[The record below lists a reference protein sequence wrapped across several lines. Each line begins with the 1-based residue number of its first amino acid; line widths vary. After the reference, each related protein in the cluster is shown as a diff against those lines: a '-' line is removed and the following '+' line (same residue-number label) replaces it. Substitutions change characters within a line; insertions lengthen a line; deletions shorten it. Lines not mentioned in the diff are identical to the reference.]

1 MQTDDFTRPITSF
14 KLKENLAKQFGMR
27 VNLEK
32 YDREQLENI
41 RNLVRTR
48 THSAEQKISENDL
61 LANEDYQ
68 KDKAMLQLLNTRIKE
83 MLGED
88 IKKLRDKLDQL
99 NEAKEQQLGKKK
111 CPPMSHVKKMCQDG
125 KSVAEICKMHPDCD
139 HKELKQMVA
148 DCKDQMDEG
157 KMPMKKVG
165 GKSVPAFAADGK
177 GKNDL
182 SKNKDAK
189 MKEAI
194 KKNRK
199 EFEGNAVTGGLAD
212 PSIPVGSKIPGTN
225 VVKKKQIETESMKE
239 DDEDE
244 RGGDQKTKSKFNQQ
258 QTAPGVT
265 RYTKKSKE
273 FTSEPHRDTGSGAR
287 TKADTQIKHNDEVD
301 RARYKGLRQVRK
313 DGETQYFYN
322 GEEITKAQHEKQ
334 RRLNAMGVR
343 ENANGKTCNK
353 SSKGK
358 RCPVHG
364 LQECGMGVYESIDP
378 DQAGFYVVD
387 EEGNVV
393 DGPFDLKQ
401 EAYEQAAE
409 MGRMYDVK
417 YMGDVIPTSSLIKKI
432 IRALSPK
439 QPRSD
444 DITDPMDIQNYL
456 EDNPKALGLV
466 RVFNSL
472 SSQEQAHVTD
482 EVANYFY
489 RKNGSAFGDLDEGED
504 EGKPGKNFAKI
515 AKDAGK
521 RYGSKEAGERV
532 AGAVRN
538 KLNKQGKLEE
548 SNRIFKRHVRIVNES
563 LAYLLSENEEDKAK
577 AITAAGDIVNDY
589 TSWMQ
594 RVGQYQTKS
603 MIELSDSIRGDFG
616 VQQAEAFKNS
626 VGPALA
632 ATLEI
637 LTAQREAIS
646 NAVAVLAG
654 EQIPEVPMGAEPGME
669 PGMAPAAPDM
679 MNEPAGD
686 EFAAADAAAGEG
698 TTGREMRESAKQRR
712 ARKLAESHSIISKLA
727 R

>member
-1 MQTDDFTRPITSF
+1 MHTDDFTRPITSS

-68 KDKAMLQLLNTRIKE
+68 KDKAMLELLNTRIKE

-88 IKKLRDKLDQL
+88 IKKLRDKMDQL
-99 NEAKEQQLGKKK
+99 SEAKKGDGNLANNAKPYDKVTRGDVVAGRLGK
-111 CPPMSHVKKMCQDG
+111 
-125 KSVAEICKMHPDCD
+125 
-139 HKELKQMVA
+139 
-148 DCKDQMDEG
+148 DE
-157 KMPMKKVG
+157 MG
-165 GKSVPAFAADGK
+165 GK
-177 GKNDL
+177 KNDV
-182 SKNKDAK
+182 K

-239 DDEDE
+239 DDEGE
-244 RGGDQKTKSKFNQQ
+244 RGGDQDTKSKFNKQE
-258 QTAPGVT
+258 TKPGVT
-265 RYTKKSKE
+265 RYTKKSSTFSNDPHKE
-273 FTSEPHRDTGSGAR
+273 TPSTAR
-287 TKADTQIKHNDEVD
+287 TKADTQAKAKDKANRDK
-301 RARYKGLRQVRK
+301 YKGLRQVRQ

-322 GEEITKAQHEKQ
+322 GEEITQDQYDKQ
-334 RRLNAMGVR
+334 RRLNAMGVK
-343 ENANGKTCNK
+343 ENASGKTCNK

-364 LQECGMGVYESIDP
+364 LQECSMVYESIDSEE
-378 DQAGFYVVD
+378 AGFYVVD

-393 DGPFDLKQ
+393 EGPFDSKQ
-401 EAYEQAAE
+401 EAYEQAAA

-417 YMGDVIPTSSLIKKI
+417 YK
-432 IRALSPK
+432 
-439 QPRSD
+439 
-444 DITDPMDIQNYL
+444 
-456 EDNPKALGLV
+456 
-466 RVFNSL
+466 
-472 SSQEQAHVTD
+472 
-482 EVANYFY
+482 
-489 RKNGSAFGDLDEGED
+489 GDLDEGKD

-515 AKDAGK
+515 AKSAGK
-521 RYGSKEAGERV
+521 QYGSKEAGERV

-538 KLNKQGKLEE
+538 KLKKQGKLEE
-548 SNRIFKRHVRIVNES
+548 SHAIFKRHVRIVNES

-616 VQQAEAFKNS
+616 VQQAEAFKNA

-654 EQIPEVPMGAEPGME
+654 EQIPEVPMGTQPGME
-669 PGMAPAAPDM
+669 PGMETAAPDM

-712 ARKLAESHSIISKLA
+712 ARRLAESHSIITKLA